1 MAMALCHGRDAFPV
15 MAQPDLCPSR
25 ACQAIIREKGDER
38 SFRRRYAAISRGPG
52 KEPFFALDDWHVES
66 GIGQKRLGI
75 PAAGIHDHHLE
86 RDVLAEHRPDRRD
99 QIGRSPKTYHHD
111 CKFRPVGHQA
121 LCSWTRWAGNRRR
134 AAILSR

>member
-1 MAMALCHGRDAFPV
+1 MFVEQAIPIEQFSVERNAVAKCLMSGKTWQAPHIGNEMGRARDQIARMTVGDGACHGRDAFPV

-66 GIGQKRLGI
+66 G
-75 PAAGIHDHHLE
+75 
-86 RDVLAEHRPDRRD
+86 
-99 QIGRSPKTYHHD
+99 
-111 CKFRPVGHQA
+111 
-121 LCSWTRWAGNRRR
+121 
-134 AAILSR
+134 